1 MKEFINKYNFITKII
16 VFVGLPILLWSLGD
30 FPRRSILKE
39 SISILTILAFSLM
52 VGQFF
57 LTRGY
62 RTIHKELKMSNL
74 VKAHKF
80 IGYIFI
86 PILFI
91 HPFLIV
97 LPRYF
102 ESGVEPLEAFWTI
115 ITTFNSLGIIL
126 GLIAWTLMLAIGITS
141 LLRSKLSMSYKTWR
155 ILHGILSIVFIA
167 VAAWHVI
174 DLGRH
179 SDLAMS
185 IFVII
190 ISVVGVFL
198 LLDIYFFNT
207 SKNGAVNK

>member
-1 MKEFINKYNFITKII
+1 MKEFINKYNLITKII

-30 FPRRSILKE
+30 FPRRTLLKE
-39 SISILTILAFSLM
+39 SISMLTILAFSLLI
-52 VGQFF
+52 GQFF

-62 RTIHKELKMSNL
+62 RNIHNELKMSNL

-115 ITTFNSLGIIL
+115 VTSFNSTGVIL
-126 GLIAWTLMLAIGITS
+126 GLTAWTLMLMIGITS
-141 LLRSKLSMSYKTWR
+141 LLRNKLSLNYKTWR
-155 ILHGILSIVFIA
+155 ILHGVLSISFLAIA
-167 VAAWHVI
+167 TWHVI
-174 DLGRH
+174 ELGRH

-185 IFVII
+185 IFYVII
-190 ISVVGVFL
+190 SAGGIML
-198 LLDIYFFNT
+198 LFNT
-207 SKNGAVNK
+207 YFLNNFQNRVVSK